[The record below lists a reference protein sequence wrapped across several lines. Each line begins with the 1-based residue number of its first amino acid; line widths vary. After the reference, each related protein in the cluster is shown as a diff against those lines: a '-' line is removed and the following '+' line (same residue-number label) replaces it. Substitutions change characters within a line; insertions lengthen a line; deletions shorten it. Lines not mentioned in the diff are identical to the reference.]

1 MKKKLLKLIL
11 LMILLVSS
19 YLRGY
24 AQIISSTGEIIRDDT
39 TKVIVPIK
47 YIRLA
52 NEKLIE
58 RNYLLEANAYK
69 DSIIIDYKNYIKEQE
84 RINKEYINKVNDN
97 KKLVNDLNKRLERQK
112 KTSLILGGV
121 AGASIITVVLIAIV
135 N

>member
-1 MKKKLLKLIL
+1 
-11 LMILLVSS
+11 MIP
-19 YLRGY
+19 
-24 AQIISSTGEIIRDDT
+24 STGEIIRDDT

-84 RINKEYINKVNDN
+84 RINTEYINKVNDN

>member
-19 YLRGY
+19 YLKGY
-24 AQIISSTGEIIRDDT
+24 AQIIPSTGEIIRDDT
-39 TKVIVPIK
+39 TKVIIPIK

-69 DSIIIDYKNYIKEQE
+69 DSIIVDYKNYIKEQE
-84 RINKEYINKVNDN
+84 RINTEYINKVNDN
-97 KKLVNDLNKRLERQK
+97 KKLVDNLNKRLERQK

>member
-1 MKKKLLKLIL
+1 
-11 LMILLVSS
+11 MIP
-19 YLRGY
+19 
-24 AQIISSTGEIIRDDT
+24 STGEIIRDDT

-58 RNYLLEANAYK
+58 RNYLLEANVYK

-121 AGASIITVVLIAIV
+121 ASASILTVVLVAIV